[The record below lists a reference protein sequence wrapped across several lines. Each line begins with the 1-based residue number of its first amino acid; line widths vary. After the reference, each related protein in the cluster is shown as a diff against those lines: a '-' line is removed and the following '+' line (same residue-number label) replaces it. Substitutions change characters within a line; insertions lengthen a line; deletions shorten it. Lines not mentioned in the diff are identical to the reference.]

1 MDNLNL
7 KHHVKLR
14 NLLLKKQI
22 WYSDKIRALSSVDLT
37 NASFSSKEVVRI
49 ELENARLAISNLQR
63 DIDAQ
68 EAIINSYMDNLE

>member
-7 KHHVKLR
+7 EHHVKLR

-22 WYSDKIRALSSVDLT
+22 WHSDKIRALSSIDLA
-37 NASFSSKEVVRI
+37 NASFITKEVVRI
-49 ELENARLAISNLQR
+49 ELENARLEVINLQR
-63 DIDAQ
+63 DINAQ